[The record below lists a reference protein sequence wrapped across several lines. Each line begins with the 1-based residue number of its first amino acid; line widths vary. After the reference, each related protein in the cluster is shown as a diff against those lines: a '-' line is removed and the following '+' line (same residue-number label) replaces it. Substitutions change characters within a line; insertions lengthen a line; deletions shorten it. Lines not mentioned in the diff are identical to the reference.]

1 MCSRLF
7 ALFSISFSSF
17 EGNYEGHLD
26 YKITVGMAS
35 EIGFSAVDLT
45 VGPKGHILTKYVKT
59 DLPKG
64 LSKNFG
70 NKHKN

>member
-1 MCSRLF
+1 
-7 ALFSISFSSF
+7 
-17 EGNYEGHLD
+17 
-26 YKITVGMAS
+26 MAS